1 MCWKQDFVKPLRTT
15 LSRFSFLILTITWR
29 YVVWDEYRQDSLT
42 TTAWDK
48 RGKGIRRRVQAELTI
63 PGNWKSFLRIEDN
76 KTKLF
81 AYPAEQVLTL
91 TSCYHKIVISTISR
105 EIVCNKPNKETSK
118 LSPNNH
124 EGADTRMLLHAADLV
139 NDGIQRIIIRNVD
152 TDVVVIAISVIHKL
166 DISSLWNALRVG
178 KNYRYI
184 FLYMRLLSS

>member
-1 MCWKQDFVKPLRTT
+1 M
-15 LSRFSFLILTITWR
+15 
-29 YVVWDEYRQDSLT
+29 
-42 TTAWDK
+42 
-48 RGKGIRRRVQAELTI
+48 QAELTI
-63 PGNWKSFLRIEDN
+63 LGNWKSFLRIEDN

-81 AYPAEQVLTL
+81 ANPAEQVLTL

-105 EIVCNKPNKETSK
+105 EIVCNKPKETSK

-166 DISSLWNALRVG
+166 DISSLWIALRIG

-184 FLYMRLLSS
+184 FLYIRLLSSWVHISLAPFYSFMRLLVATKCLHSVIMARKLHVKHGQLIMK